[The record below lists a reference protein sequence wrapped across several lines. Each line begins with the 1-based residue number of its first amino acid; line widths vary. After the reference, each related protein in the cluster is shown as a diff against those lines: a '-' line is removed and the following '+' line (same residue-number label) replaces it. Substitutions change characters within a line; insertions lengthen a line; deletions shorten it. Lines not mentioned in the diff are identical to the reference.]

1 MPRFSYE
8 EADNYGGSSFEGK
21 VNYFQLRNDGEKAYV
36 HLLGNDMNDFPGYAV
51 HQIIA
56 GQSKNGKDIRKYVNC
71 LRESGAPVTDCPFCA
86 EGKHNVELSK
96 VYAKLFIPVYNCD
109 TDEVQ
114 IWERGKTFFRTLA
127 SYCSHNPNVSEIVTE
142 VERQGASGDT
152 STTYGLY
159 PTQEND
165 NFKMENIA
173 DDIPE
178 ILGDVVL
185 DKTYDEMEYFIR
197 YNKFEDDASSN
208 ADAGIARRGASRG
221 DNRAPFTEGSER
233 RTPSRARR
241 TAEDE
246 Y

>member
-8 EADNYGGSSFEGK
+8 EADNYGSQQYEGK
-21 VNYFQLRNDGEKAYV
+21 VNYFQLKEDGNKAYV

-56 GQSKNGKDIRKYVNC
+56 GQTKNGKDIRRFVNC
-71 LRESGAPVTDCPFCA
+71 LRVSGAPITDCPFCA
-86 EGKHNVELSK
+86 EGKHNPEISK
-96 VYAKLFIPVYNCD
+96 VYAKLFIPVYVCD

-142 VERQGASGDT
+142 VERQGAKGDT

-159 PTQEND
+159 ATREND
-165 NFKMENIA
+165 GFKMENIK

-185 DKTYDEMEYFIR
+185 DKTYEEMEYFLQHG
-197 YNKFEDDASSN
+197 KFEDEQSD
-208 ADAGIARRGASRG
+208 DAGVVRRGSSRNEERRGATASS
-221 DNRAPFTEGSER
+221 TR
-233 RTPSRARR
+233 RRVG
-241 TAEDE
+241 EDE
-246 Y
+246 F

>member
-8 EADNYGGSSFEGK
+8 EADNYGSQQYEGK
-21 VNYFQLRNDGEKAYV
+21 INYFQLKKDGDKAYV
-36 HLLGNDMNDFPGYAV
+36 HLLGDDMNDFPGYAV
-51 HQIIA
+51 HQIVV
-56 GQSKNGKDIRKYVNC
+56 GQSKAGKDIRRYVNC

-86 EGKHNVELSK
+86 EGKHNPELSK
-96 VYAKLFIPVYNCD
+96 VWAKLFIPVYACD

-142 VERQGASGDT
+142 VERQGAAGDT

-159 PTQEND
+159 ATREND
-165 NFKMENIA
+165 NFKMENIK
-173 DDIPE
+173 DEIPE

-197 YNKFEDDASSN
+197 HGSFEDDAKSE
-208 ADAGIARRGASRG
+208 DAGIARRGASR
-221 DNRAPFTEGSER
+221 DEKPPFSEGNER
-233 RTPSRARR
+233 RTPSRNRR